1 MAPAPTADTDT
12 AAARRAVAPGDGGTG
27 PLLEVSGLQVRFRTS
42 RGTVQAVRGVDFSL
56 QPGESLAI
64 LGESG
69 SGKTVTGR
77 GILGLVDPP
86 GRVLG
91 SVRFRGQEI
100 VGASEEQLREIRGPG
115 LATVFQDSLDSL
127 NPVFT
132 VGSQI
137 AEIFQVRLGWSRK
150 DARAEAVRLM
160 EEVGIPS
167 AQDRLDDYPHQFSG
181 GMRQRICIAMA
192 IALKPAL
199 LIADEPTTALDAT
212 VQAGILKLIR
222 RLQAEHDMALIFV
235 THDLGVARAV
245 ADRLAVMYAGQI
257 VEEGPIEEIFARAAH
272 PYTRALLHSHP
283 AAVSHWRDLRPIA
296 GSPPSTTTEIPGC
309 AFHTR
314 CPVARDRCRDDV
326 PPLYEVGGPDVG
338 RPDVSRGPATG
349 AARRSRCHYFEEVL
363 DGHGPA

>member
-1 MAPAPTADTDT
+1 MPSASGYAPSRASSDS
-12 AAARRAVAPGDGGTG
+12 AAAA
-27 PLLEVSGLQVRFRTS
+27 PLLQVTDLRVEFRTD

-56 QPGESLAI
+56 EPGESLAI

-77 GILGLVDPP
+77 AILGMVDPP
-86 GRVLG
+86 ARVTG
-91 SVRFRGQEI
+91 SVRYRGREI
-100 VGASEEQLREIRGPG
+100 VGAGEAELREVRGPG
-115 LATVFQDSLDSL
+115 MATVFQDSLDSL

-132 VGSQI
+132 IGSQI
-137 AEIFQVRLGWSRK
+137 AEIFQVRLGWSRTE
-150 DARAEAVRLM
+150 ARAEAVRLM
-160 EEVGIPS
+160 EDVGIPS
-167 AQDRLDDYPHQFSG
+167 AQDRMGDHPHQFSG

-212 VQAGILKLIR
+212 VQAGILELIR
-222 RLQAEHDMALIFV
+222 RLQAEHGMALIFV

-257 VEEGPIEEIFARAAH
+257 VEEGPIGQLYAKAAH

-283 AAVSHWRDLRPIA
+283 AAVSSWRDLRPIA
-296 GSPPSTTTEIPGC
+296 GSPPNTTTRIPGC

-314 CPVARDRCRDDV
+314 CPMARERCGDDI
-326 PPLYEVGGPDVG
+326 PPLHDV
-338 RPDVSRGPATG
+338 ATG
-349 AARRSRCHYFEEVL
+349 RRSRCHYFAEVL
-363 DGHGPA
+363 DDQG

>member
-1 MAPAPTADTDT
+1 MASVSGYAPSVASSDSDT
-12 AAARRAVAPGDGGTG
+12 AG
-27 PLLEVSGLQVRFRTS
+27 PLLQVADLRVEFRTD
-42 RGTVQAVRGVDFSL
+42 RGTVRAVRGVDFSL
-56 QPGESLAI
+56 APGESLAV

-77 GILGLVDPP
+77 AVLGLVDPP

-91 SVRFRGQEI
+91 SVRFRGREI
-100 VGASEEQLREIRGPG
+100 VGAGEDELREVRGPG
-115 LATVFQDSLDSL
+115 MSTVFQDSLDSL

-132 VGSQI
+132 IGSQI
-137 AEIFQVRLGWSRK
+137 AEIFQVRLGWSRTE
-150 DARAEAVRLM
+150 ARAEAVRLM

-167 AQDRLDDYPHQFSG
+167 AQERLNDYPHQFSG

-222 RLQAEHDMALIFV
+222 RLQAEHGMALVFV

-257 VEEGPIEEIFARAAH
+257 VEEGPIEQLFANAAH

-283 AAVSHWRDLRPIA
+283 AAVSSWRDLRPIA
-296 GSPPSTTTEIPGC
+296 GSPPNTTTTIAGC

-314 CPVARDRCRDDV
+314 CPIARERCRDDV
-326 PPLYEVGGPDVG
+326 PPLHDV
-338 RPDVSRGPATG
+338 ATG
-349 AARRSRCHYFEEVL
+349 RRSRCHYFEEVL
-363 DGHGPA
+363 GDLD

>member
-1 MAPAPTADTDT
+1 MASVSGYAPSVASSDSDT
-12 AAARRAVAPGDGGTG
+12 AG
-27 PLLEVSGLQVRFRTS
+27 PLLQVADLRVEFRTD
-42 RGTVQAVRGVDFSL
+42 RGTVRAVRGVDFSL
-56 QPGESLAI
+56 APGESLAV

-77 GILGLVDPP
+77 AVLGLVDPP

-91 SVRFRGQEI
+91 SVRFRGREI
-100 VGASEEQLREIRGPG
+100 VGAGEDELREVRGPG
-115 LATVFQDSLDSL
+115 MSTVFQDSLDSL

-132 VGSQI
+132 IGSQI
-137 AEIFQVRLGWSRK
+137 AEIFQVRLGWSRTE
-150 DARAEAVRLM
+150 ARAEAVRLM

-167 AQDRLDDYPHQFSG
+167 AQERLNDYPHQFSG

-222 RLQAEHDMALIFV
+222 RLQAEHGMALVFV

-257 VEEGPIEEIFARAAH
+257 VEEGPIDQLFANAAH

-283 AAVSHWRDLRPIA
+283 AAVSSWRDLRPIA
-296 GSPPSTTTEIPGC
+296 GSPPNTTTTIAGC

-314 CPVARDRCRDDV
+314 CPIARARCGDDL
-326 PPLYEVGGPDVG
+326 PPLHDV
-338 RPDVSRGPATG
+338 ATG
-349 AARRSRCHYFEEVL
+349 RRSRCHYFEEVL
-363 DGHGPA
+363 GDHLAGPG

>member
-1 MAPAPTADTDT
+1 MARAT
-12 AAARRAVAPGDGGTG
+12 AAADG
-27 PLLEVSGLQVRFRTS
+27 PLLQVADLRVQFRTD
-42 RGTVQAVRGVDFSL
+42 RGPVRAVRGVDFDL
-56 QPGESLAI
+56 EPGESLAI

-91 SVRFRGQEI
+91 SVRFRGREI
-100 VGASEEQLREIRGPG
+100 VGAGEDELREVRGLG
-115 LATVFQDSLDSL
+115 MATVFQDSLDSL

-137 AEIFQVRLGWSRK
+137 AEIFQVRLGWSRGR
-150 DARAEAVRLM
+150 ARAEAVRLM

-167 AQDRLDDYPHQFSG
+167 AQDRLNDYPHQFSG

-212 VQAGILKLIR
+212 VQAGILKLVR
-222 RLQAEHDMALIFV
+222 RLQAEHGMALIFV
-235 THDLGVARAV
+235 THDLGVARSV

-257 VEEGPIEEIFARAAH
+257 VEEGPIEQLFARAAH
-272 PYTRALLHSHP
+272 PYTRALLRSHP
-283 AAVSHWRDLRPIA
+283 AAVSSWRDLRPVA
-296 GSPPSTTTEIPGC
+296 GSPPNPTTTIPGC
-309 AFHTR
+309 AFHDR
-314 CPVARDRCRDDV
+314 CPMARERCRDEV
-326 PPLYEVGGPDVG
+326 PPLH
-338 RPDVSRGPATG
+338 DVSTG
-349 AARRSRCHYFEEVL
+349 RRSRCHYFEEVL
-363 DGHGPA
+363 GDLD

>member
-1 MAPAPTADTDT
+1 MASPSRYAPSAASADPD
-12 AAARRAVAPGDGGTG
+12 AAA
-27 PLLEVSGLQVRFRTS
+27 PLLQVSDLRVEFRTD
-42 RGTVQAVRGVDFSL
+42 RGTVRAVRGVDFGL
-56 QPGESLAI
+56 EPGESLAI

-77 GILGLVDPP
+77 AVLGLVDPP

-91 SVRFRGQEI
+91 SVRFRGREI
-100 VGASEEQLREIRGPG
+100 VGAGEDELREVRGPG
-115 LATVFQDSLDSL
+115 MATVFQDSLDSL

-132 VGSQI
+132 IGSQI

-150 DARAEAVRLM
+150 KARAEAVLLM
-160 EEVGIPS
+160 EDVGIPS
-167 AQDRLDDYPHQFSG
+167 AQDRLNDYPHQFSG

-222 RLQAEHDMALIFV
+222 RLQAEHAMALVFV

-257 VEEGPIEEIFARAAH
+257 VEEGPIEELFAHAAH

-283 AAVSHWRDLRPIA
+283 ATVSSWRDLRPIA
-296 GSPPSTTTEIPGC
+296 GSPPNTTTAIPGC

-314 CPVARDRCRDDV
+314 CPIARERCGDDV
-326 PPLYEVGGPDVG
+326 PPLHDV
-338 RPDVSRGPATG
+338 ATG
-349 AARRSRCHYFEEVL
+349 RRSRCHYFEEVL
-363 DGHGPA
+363 GEHG

>member
-1 MAPAPTADTDT
+1 MAFVSGYAPSVASSDSDT
-12 AAARRAVAPGDGGTG
+12 AG
-27 PLLEVSGLQVRFRTS
+27 PLLQVADLRVEFRTD
-42 RGTVQAVRGVDFSL
+42 RGTVRAVRGVDFSL
-56 QPGESLAI
+56 APGESLAV

-77 GILGLVDPP
+77 AVLGLVDPP

-91 SVRFRGQEI
+91 SVRFRGREI
-100 VGASEEQLREIRGPG
+100 VGAGEDELREVRGPG
-115 LATVFQDSLDSL
+115 MSTVFQDSLDSL

-132 VGSQI
+132 IGSQI
-137 AEIFQVRLGWSRK
+137 AEIFQVRLGWSRTE
-150 DARAEAVRLM
+150 ARAEAVRLM

-167 AQDRLDDYPHQFSG
+167 AQERLNDYPHQFSG

-222 RLQAEHDMALIFV
+222 RLQAEHGMALVFV

-257 VEEGPIEEIFARAAH
+257 VEEGPIDQLFANAAH

-283 AAVSHWRDLRPIA
+283 AAVSSWRDLRPIA
-296 GSPPSTTTEIPGC
+296 GSPPNTTTTIAGC

-314 CPVARDRCRDDV
+314 CPIARARCGDDL
-326 PPLYEVGGPDVG
+326 PPLHDV
-338 RPDVSRGPATG
+338 ATG
-349 AARRSRCHYFEEVL
+349 RRSRCHYFEEVL
-363 DGHGPA
+363 GDHLAGPG